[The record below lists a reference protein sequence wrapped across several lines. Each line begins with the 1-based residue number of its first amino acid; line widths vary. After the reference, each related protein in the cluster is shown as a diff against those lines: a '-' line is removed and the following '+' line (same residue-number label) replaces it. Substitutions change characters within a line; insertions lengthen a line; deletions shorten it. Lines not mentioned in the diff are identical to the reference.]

1 MYISKK
7 AHSVSPSSTLYID
20 SKFKAMKAQGIDV
33 VGFGTGEPDFDTP
46 QHIKDA
52 AKKALDNGM
61 TKYTPA
67 SGTLQLKQAVCRK
80 LKRDNG
86 LDYEPANIVISNG
99 AKHSL
104 MNIFTAICNPGDEIL
119 IPAPY
124 WVSYPEMVSLAD
136 GVPVIVNTT
145 EEKHFKI
152 SVCDLENA
160 LTDKTR
166 GIVLNSP
173 SNPTGMVYSREELEK
188 IAEFAVKHNLY
199 VISDEV
205 YEHLIYDGHEHI
217 SIATLGDDI
226 KALTIVVNAVSKTYA
241 MTGWRIGYTACD
253 LELAKVMANIQ
264 SHATSNPNSIAQ
276 AAAAAALDGSLDC
289 VYEMKK
295 EFLKRRN
302 YMVEK
307 INSIDGV
314 SCLMPQGAFYVMMNI
329 KDLIG
334 KKLYGTEI
342 KGSDDFADLFL
353 EKSLVAVVPC
363 SGFGADNYIRWS
375 YANSMDAIV
384 KGLDRLEKFLREGR
398 ENA

>member
-7 AHSVSPSSTLYID
+7 AGAVSPSSTLYID

-46 QHIKDA
+46 QHIKEA
-52 AKKALDNGM
+52 AIKALENGM

-67 SGTLQLKQAVCRK
+67 SGTPKLKEAVCRK

-86 LDYEPANIVISNG
+86 LDYDPSCIVISNG

-104 MNIFTAICNPGDEIL
+104 MNIFTAICNPGDEII

-124 WVSYPEMVSLAD
+124 WVSYTEMVALAD
-136 GVPVIVNTT
+136 GVPVIINST
-145 EEKHFKI
+145 EETQFKI
-152 SVCDLENA
+152 TVSDLEKA
-160 LTDKTR
+160 LTDRTR
-166 GIVLNSP
+166 GIVINSP
-173 SNPTGMVYSREELEK
+173 SNPTGMVYTEEELRA
-188 IAEFAVKHNLY
+188 IADFAVKNNIY
-199 VISDEV
+199 IISDEV
-205 YEHLIYDGHEHI
+205 YEHLIYDGHKHV
-217 SIATLGDDI
+217 SIASFGEDI

-241 MTGWRIGYTACD
+241 MTGWRIGYTACEP
-253 LELAKVMANIQ
+253 ELAKVMANIQ

-276 AAAAAALDGSLDC
+276 AAAEAALDGSLDC
-289 VYEMKK
+289 VFEMRE
-295 EFLKRRN
+295 EFIKRRN

-307 INSIDGV
+307 INSIDGI

-329 KDLIG
+329 EKLIG
-334 KKLYGTEI
+334 TKLYGKEI

-375 YANSMDAIV
+375 YANSMEAIV
-384 KGLDRLEKFLREGR
+384 KGLDRLEKFLAEGR
-398 ENA
+398 

>member
-7 AHSVSPSSTLYID
+7 AQAVSPSSTLYID

-52 AKKALDNGM
+52 AIKALENGM

-67 SGTLQLKQAVCRK
+67 SGTPALKEAICRK

-86 LDYEPANIVISNG
+86 LDYTPANIVVSNG

-104 MNIFTAICNPGDEIL
+104 MNVFTAICNPGDEII

-124 WVSYPEMVSLAD
+124 WVSYPEMVALAD
-136 GVPVIVNTT
+136 GVPVIVNST
-145 EEKHFKI
+145 EENGFK
-152 SVCDLENA
+152 VTPEDLEA
-160 LTDKTR
+160 VITDKTR
-166 GIVLNSP
+166 GFVLTSP
-173 SNPTGMVYSREELEK
+173 SNPTGMVYTEEEIKAL
-188 IAEFAVKHNLY
+188 ADFAVKHGIY

-205 YEHLIYDGHEHI
+205 YEHLVYDDHKHV
-217 SIATLGDDI
+217 SIASFGEEI
-226 KALTIVVNAVSKTYA
+226 KELTIVVNALSKTYA
-241 MTGWRIGYTACD
+241 MTGWRIGYTACGA
-253 LELAKVMANIQ
+253 ELTKAMANIQ

-289 VYEMKK
+289 VYEMKA
-295 EFLKRRN
+295 EFIKRRN

-307 INSIDGV
+307 INSIEGV

-329 KDLIG
+329 EKILG
-334 KKLYGTEI
+334 TKLYGKEI
-342 KGSDDFADLFL
+342 KSSDDFADLFL

-363 SGFGADNYIRWS
+363 SGFGTDKYIRWS
-375 YANSMDAIV
+375 YANSMEAIV
-384 KGLDRLEKFLREGR
+384 KGLDRLEKFLTEGR
-398 ENA
+398 E

>member
-7 AHSVSPSSTLYID
+7 AAAVSPSSTLFID
-20 SKFKAMKAQGIDV
+20 SKFKAMKAQGIDA

-52 AKKALDNGM
+52 AIRALESGM

-67 SGTLQLKQAVCRK
+67 SGTIKLKEAVCRK

-86 LDYEPANIVISNG
+86 LDYDTSCIVISNG

-104 MNIFTAICNPGDEIL
+104 MNIFTAICNPGDEII

-124 WVSYPEMVSLAD
+124 WVSYTEMVALAD
-136 GVPVIVNTT
+136 GVPVVVTST
-145 EEKHFKI
+145 EDKQFK
-152 SVCDLENA
+152 VTVEDLEKA
-160 LTDKTR
+160 LTERTR

-173 SNPTGMVYSREELEK
+173 SNPTGMVYTEEELRK
-188 IAEFAVKHNLY
+188 IADFAVKHNIY

-205 YEHLIYDGHEHI
+205 YEHLIYDGHKHT
-217 SIATLGDDI
+217 SIASFGEDI

-241 MTGWRIGYTACD
+241 MTGWRIGYTACAP
-253 LELAKVMANIQ
+253 ELAKAMANIQ

-276 AAAAAALDGSLDC
+276 AAAEAALDGSLDC
-289 VYEMKK
+289 VFEMRE
-295 EFLKRRN
+295 EFIKRRN
-302 YMVEK
+302 YMVER
-307 INSIDGV
+307 INSIEGV

-329 KDLIG
+329 EKLIG
-334 KKLYGTEI
+334 TKLYGKEI
-342 KGSDDFADLFL
+342 KGSDDFAELFL

-375 YANSMDAIV
+375 YANSMEAII
-384 KGLDRLEKFLREGR
+384 KGTDRLEKFLAEGR
-398 ENA
+398 A